1 MAITTERKGNS
12 QERSENHHRRKD
24 PGAGTGSVGGTGTA
38 GGITVGQERTLFFKQ
53 FLKKGVQ
60 VASFVPSSRA
70 MARAAARAVDPDRQ
84 QVILELG
91 AGTGPITREIMA
103 KKHPHS
109 RVIALE
115 LDPSFVPVLRRSC
128 PGAEIVEA
136 DVRRLPEVLA
146 ELNVEKVDVV
156 INGLPTPSLPESVN
170 RVVIETI
177 EKFGPEAAV
186 TQITVMPLVYQKM
199 YKQVWERVQFE
210 FVVKNVPPA
219 GVYHMSK
226 LRSDWRSGIPGK

>member
-1 MAITTERKGNS
+1 MTTTTERSGKS
-12 QERSENHHRRKD
+12 KHRHNAD
-24 PGAGTGSVGGTGTA
+24 GHASPGGAGGERA
-38 GGITVGQERTLFFKQ
+38 GGLSVAQERTLFFKQ

-60 VASFVPSSRA
+60 VASFVPSSKA
-70 MARAAARAVDPDRQ
+70 MARAAARAVDPEKP

-91 AGTGPITREIMA
+91 AGTGPITREILA
-103 KKHPHS
+103 RKHPHS

-115 LDPSFVPVLRRSC
+115 LDPSFVPVLRRGC
-128 PGAEIVEA
+128 PGAEVVEA

-146 ELNVEKVDVV
+146 ERNVERVDVV
-156 INGLPTPSLPESVN
+156 INGLPTPSLPEEVN

-177 EKFGPEAAV
+177 ERFGPEAAV

-199 YKQVWERVQFE
+199 YKQVWERVEFE

-219 GVYHMSK
+219 GVYHMRK
-226 LRSDWRSGIPGK
+226 LRADWRKSVPGK